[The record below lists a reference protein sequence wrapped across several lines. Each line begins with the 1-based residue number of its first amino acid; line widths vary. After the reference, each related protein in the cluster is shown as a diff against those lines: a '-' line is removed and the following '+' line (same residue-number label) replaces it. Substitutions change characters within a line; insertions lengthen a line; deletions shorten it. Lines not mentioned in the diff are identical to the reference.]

1 MPRYKNPGM
10 QDTSQFKKDIKLAAK
25 RGYNIDCLYSVMKS
39 LENEEN
45 LDLKYK
51 EHRLQGNYKN
61 YFECH
66 IKPDWLLIYRIDGQD
81 LYFVRTGTH
90 SDLF

>member
-1 MPRYKNPGM
+1 MRRVSY
-10 QDTSQFKKDIKLAAK
+10 TSQFKKDIKLAAK
-25 RGYNIDCLYSVMKS
+25 RGYNMACLYSIMKS

-51 EHRLQGNYKN
+51 EHRLQGNYKS